1 MQAWDFLV
9 DRVDLSKTEVRAA
22 GGAGSP
28 TLADGEVL
36 FEIERFSLTAN
47 NITYGVVGEQLGYWR
62 FFPAPDGWGRI
73 PVWGFARAVASR
85 AADVEE
91 GTRLYGYWPMSS
103 HFVARFGRSGSGFLD
118 QAEHRAALPAAYNR
132 YEPAPE
138 TSQDDHLAL
147 LRPLFTTS
155 FLLDDYLAEIAPGAT
170 AILSSASSRTA
181 IGLAWMLARRGQPAL
196 GLTSSRNKSFV
207 EGLALYQRVV
217 TYDELAG
224 LELGGP
230 IAFID
235 MAGDAGVRAAVHQRF
250 HDQLVHSAIVGGTH
264 HEARA
269 GDGAPLPG
277 PRPAFF
283 FAPDRLQA
291 RRQDWGAAS
300 LSERVVDSMNSF
312 IADSDWLKVRHHR
325 GPDALASVYQAVLA
339 GEASPAEGHVI
350 LP

>member
-1 MQAWDFLV
+1 
-9 DRVDLSKTEVRAA
+9 
-22 GGAGSP
+22 
-28 TLADGEVL
+28 
-36 FEIERFSLTAN
+36 
-47 NITYGVVGEQLGYWR
+47 
-62 FFPAPDGWGRI
+62 
-73 PVWGFARAVASR
+73 
-85 AADVEE
+85 
-91 GTRLYGYWPMSS
+91 
-103 HFVARFGRSGSGFLD
+103 
-118 QAEHRAALPAAYNR
+118 
-132 YEPAPE
+132 
-138 TSQDDHLAL
+138 
-147 LRPLFTTS
+147 
-155 FLLDDYLAEIAPGAT
+155 
-170 AILSSASSRTA
+170 
-181 IGLAWMLARRGQPAL
+181 L

-224 LELGGP
+224 LELGGQ